1 MNETEAIRDKLEA
14 LAGSHAA
21 LFAAVGVLL
30 QENYGNSKMIASLLA
45 ALENSKA
52 SLLQSPASDRQVSA
66 FDDVAQLVL
75 SIAGL
80 QTDKAQ

>member
-1 MNETEAIRDKLEA
+1 MTETEAIRDKLEA

-30 QENYGNSKMIASLLA
+30 QQQYGNRKIIASLEE

-52 SLLQSPASDRQVSA
+52 SLLQSSATDRQIAA
-66 FDDVAQLVL
+66 FDDVALLVL
-75 SIAGL
+75 SISGQQPA
-80 QTDKAQ
+80 